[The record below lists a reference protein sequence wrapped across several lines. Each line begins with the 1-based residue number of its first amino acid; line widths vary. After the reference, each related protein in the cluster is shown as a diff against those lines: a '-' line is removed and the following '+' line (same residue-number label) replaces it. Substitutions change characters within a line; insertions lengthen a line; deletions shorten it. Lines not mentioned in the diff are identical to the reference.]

1 MLTTSVK
8 HSAPGLQQLQQ
19 CVSPRLVTREVY
31 PDAPADADFFHRA
44 EVGQF
49 RWLGVALGRARR
61 SLG

>member
-44 EVGQF
+44 EADGT
-49 RWLGVALGRARR
+49 A
-61 SLG
+61 